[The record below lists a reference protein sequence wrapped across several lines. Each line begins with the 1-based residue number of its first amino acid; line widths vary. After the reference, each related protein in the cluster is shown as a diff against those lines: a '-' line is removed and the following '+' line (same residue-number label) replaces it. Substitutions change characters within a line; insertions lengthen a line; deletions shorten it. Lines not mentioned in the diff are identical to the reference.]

1 MKKLIVF
8 DLDGTLVDTSV
19 GLNECMN
26 AALLKNGLRSI
37 SVEQTKTFVGDGIFN
52 YAKRA
57 VLACLNDSNE
67 QNAHNLIK
75 DVYDDFKRIYP
86 KQGIT
91 GSTLYDGMANVLMN
105 LKARGCILAALTNK
119 AQRATDEFF
128 NTVLKNFDFDAVIG
142 QTDDRPLKPDPWGIN
157 ALIERFNV
165 NPENTVMIG
174 DGETDYQ
181 TAKNAEVDHIAVLWG
196 FRTKDKLKLCGA
208 TLFASRPEQL
218 LSLINNL

>member
-26 AALLKNGLRSI
+26 AALSKHGLRSI
-37 SVEQTKTFVGDGIFN
+37 SVEQTKTFVGDGILN

-57 VLACLNDSNE
+57 VHACLDASSE
-67 QNAHNLIK
+67 QNAQNLIK
-75 DVYDDFKRIYP
+75 TVYDDFKTIYP
-86 KQGIT
+86 KHGI
-91 GSTLYDGMANVLMN
+91 SNSALYDGMANVLIE
-105 LKARGCILAALTNK
+105 LKACGSILAVLTNK

-165 NPENTVMIG
+165 NPESAVMIG
-174 DGETDYQ
+174 DGETDYL

-196 FRTKDKLKLCGA
+196 FRTEDKLKQCGA
-208 TLFASRPEQL
+208 TLFAKRPEQL
-218 LSLINNL
+218 LPLINNL